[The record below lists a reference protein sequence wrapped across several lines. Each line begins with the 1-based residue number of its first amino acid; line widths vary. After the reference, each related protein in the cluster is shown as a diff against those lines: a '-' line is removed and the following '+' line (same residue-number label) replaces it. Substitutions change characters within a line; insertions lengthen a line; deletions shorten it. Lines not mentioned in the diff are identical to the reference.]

1 MLLPLIIR
9 RIAFPLLVCL
19 LLAAPAAHAAQTTQ
33 TTQTIL
39 VFGDSLSAGYGIRQD
54 AAWPSLLAA
63 AVFWPEA
70 LARPAGVLIVLAQ
83 GALLLVLRHALATCR
98 EHEAKLA
105 ALPPAQE
112 AR

>member
-1 MLLPLIIR
+1 MAAGTKSPPLVQCASLAVCAEQPIVPLRAVEATFCWSLKLP
-9 RIAFPLLVCL
+9 
-19 LLAAPAAHAAQTTQ
+19 
-33 TTQTIL
+33 
-39 VFGDSLSAGYGIRQD
+39 
-54 AAWPSLLAA
+54 
-63 AVFWPEA
+63 PEA

>member
-1 MLLPLIIR
+1 MAPNMRKIVPEAAMQRQMRLH
-9 RIAFPLLVCL
+9 
-19 LLAAPAAHAAQTTQ
+19 LAS
-33 TTQTIL
+33 
-39 VFGDSLSAGYGIRQD
+39 VV
-54 AAWPSLLAA
+54 LLAA

-83 GALLLVLRHALATCR
+83 SPLLLVLRHALATCR

>member
-1 MLLPLIIR
+1 M
-9 RIAFPLLVCL
+9 
-19 LLAAPAAHAAQTTQ
+19 AQT
-33 TTQTIL
+33 
-39 VFGDSLSAGYGIRQD
+39 FRRRRQVM
-54 AAWPSLLAA
+54 A
-63 AVFWPEA
+63 EA
-70 LARPAGVLIVLAQ
+70 IATSGLARPAGVLIVLAQ